1 MPATNNSTT
10 STQGPSKR
18 AESYLCYT
26 FVRNGKEA
34 KSAYPLEP
42 WHSIA
47 VERSDF
53 ATVLVSEADN
63 TPRFQQGGPDDE
75 TPDTLIDAARMT
87 NENDAS
93 GTRDLLPKTMAWS
106 LITGDKEI
114 SIAMPREGRFVA
126 IAGRDGTVVYQ
137 INDEE
142 VTVTCDDPRVS
153 RNYGEDDNV
162 SRGEMDAK
170 TTGTEL
176 GQK

>member
-53 ATVLVSEADN
+53 ATVLVSQADN

-87 NENDAS
+87 NDNDAS

-114 SIAMPREGRFVA
+114 SIAMPRDGQFVA
-126 IAGRDGTVVYQ
+126 IAAGDGTVVYQ

-142 VTVTCDDPRVS
+142 VVITCDDP